1 MAKIPGCHDV
11 TLSAVK
17 RQWRN
22 YKQSILFP
30 EKHTHD
36 VNRKEGSGT
45 RRKIA
50 SEELYRLVKAVPFS
64 ERQTFHSLAYKIDMP
79 ISTHRLAFKKGLL

>member
-1 MAKIPGCHDV
+1 MEKLQTVNP
-11 TLSAVK
+11 LS
-17 RQWRN
+17 
-22 YKQSILFP
+22 

-36 VNRKEGSGT
+36 VNFKVGSGA
-45 RRKIA
+45 RWKIA
-50 SEELYRLVKAVPFS
+50 PEELYRLMKAVPFS